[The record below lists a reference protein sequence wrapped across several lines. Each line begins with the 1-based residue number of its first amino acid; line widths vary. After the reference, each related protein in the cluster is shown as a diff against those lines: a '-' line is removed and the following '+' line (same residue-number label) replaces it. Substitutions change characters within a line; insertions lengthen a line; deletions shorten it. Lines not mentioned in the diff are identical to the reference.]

1 MFDKL
6 TGNNR
11 IKEILRRLLAHGRVP
26 NSLIFSGLEGVGK
39 KRFAIELAKSLL
51 CKSPINGEACD
62 ECSACR
68 RVEAIEFPKP
78 DDKDGHKKVIL
89 SEHPDFGIVLPHNRN
104 ILIDAIRSLEAEAQF
119 RPYENFARVFVIDD
133 ADKMNPAASNA
144 LLKTLEEPAATS
156 HIFLIT
162 SRADSLLP
170 TIRSRCQILRFEP
183 VNTQEIETYLSH
195 TDKFLP
201 EDVPLIARIAHG
213 SIGRAIRTDAE
224 QLRSVRELM
233 LEVLESGFVHG
244 DMAELLRIA
253 ESINDAKNKNDF
265 EYYMDVLKALL
276 HDVWLVKVKGG
287 REGIVNSDIID
298 RLEGVADAAAA
309 PELASSIEAIE
320 NLQGNLIVNINRKV
334 ATDALFV
341 ELAA

>member
-11 IKEILRRLLAHGRVP
+11 IKEILRRLLTHGRVP
-26 NSLIFSGLEGVGK
+26 NSLIFSGIEGVGK
-39 KRFAIELAKSLL
+39 KQFAIELARSLL
-51 CKSPINGEACD
+51 CRSPVNREACD

-78 DDKDGHKKVIL
+78 DDKDSHKRVIP
-89 SEHPDFGIVLPHNRN
+89 SEHPDFGIVLPYNRN
-104 ILIDAIRSLEAEAQF
+104 ILIDAIRSLETEAQF
-119 RPYENFARVFVIDD
+119 RPYEDAARIFVIDD
-133 ADKMNPAASNA
+133 ADKMNPYASNA
-144 LLKTLEEPAATS
+144 LLKTLEEPPATS
-156 HIFLIT
+156 YIFLIT

-183 VNTQEIETYLSH
+183 VNAQEIETYLSH
-195 TDKFLP
+195 TNKFLP
-201 EDVPLIARIAHG
+201 EDIPLVARIAHG

-233 LEVLESGFVHG
+233 LEVIENGFVVG
-244 DMAELLRIA
+244 DTAELLRIA
-253 ESINDAKNKNDF
+253 ESVNDTKNKNDF
-265 EYYMDVLKALL
+265 EYFMDVLKALL
-276 HDVWLVKVKGG
+276 HDVWLIRMKGG

-298 RLEGVADAAAA
+298 RLEGVANAATARD
-309 PELASSIEAIE
+309 LAGSIEAIE
-320 NLQGNLIVNINRKV
+320 NLQGNLIVNINRKI